1 MKTKYFA
8 FAAMIVMVAAL
19 FTSCAASRK
28 SGCPGNPTS
37 STARFRG

>member
-8 FAAMIVMVAAL
+8 IAAVALMTAAL

-28 SGCPGNPTS
+28 TGCPNPIS